1 MCSLPTRPLGRRA
14 VTFQCDEELLSL
26 KYHIPTYICI
36 LCTVVPGGN
45 NMLDFWIFI
54 LLHFVITL
62 EAPLDVEQAAA
73 CGSPGEEDGPPRT
86 GNSIDSQGRLMLW
99 GI

>member
-1 MCSLPTRPLGRRA
+1 
-14 VTFQCDEELLSL
+14 
-26 KYHIPTYICI
+26 
-36 LCTVVPGGN
+36 
-45 NMLDFWIFI
+45 MLDFGIFI

-73 CGSPGEEDGPPRT
+73 CGSLSEEDGPPRT

>member
-1 MCSLPTRPLGRRA
+1 MPKRYSK
-14 VTFQCDEELLSL
+14 S
-26 KYHIPTYICI
+26 
-36 LCTVVPGGN
+36 VVPGYN

-86 GNSIDSQGRLMLW
+86 GNIIDSQGRLMLW

>member
-1 MCSLPTRPLGRRA
+1 MKSDRTINTVYCTLFKCVCVCVCCS
-14 VTFQCDEELLSL
+14 
-26 KYHIPTYICI
+26 
-36 LCTVVPGGN
+36 VVPGCN

-62 EAPLDVEQAAA
+62 EAPLDVEQAAV
-73 CGSPGEEDGPPRT
+73 CGSSGEGDGPPRT
-86 GNSIDSQGRLMLW
+86 GNIIDSQGRLMLW

>member
-1 MCSLPTRPLGRRA
+1 MLGQTRQSR
-14 VTFQCDEELLSL
+14 LSGWL
-26 KYHIPTYICI
+26 ED
-36 LCTVVPGGN
+36 TVVPGCN

-54 LLHFVITL
+54 LLYFVITL

-86 GNSIDSQGRLMLW
+86 GNSIYYQGRFVLW

>member
-1 MCSLPTRPLGRRA
+1 MLGQTRQSR
-14 VTFQCDEELLSL
+14 LSGWL
-26 KYHIPTYICI
+26 ED
-36 LCTVVPGGN
+36 TVVPGCN

-86 GNSIDSQGRLMLW
+86 GNSIDYQGRLMLW